1 MKMLIV
7 DDQMTTR
14 MLLRCMLET
23 YGEVVE
29 AQAGREAVAM
39 FTTELAGEQPFD
51 LVCVDLGL
59 PDIDG
64 NAVLEQLRA
73 AEVQQRVATPATIVM
88 VTGNVSDEARD
99 AALERSADAY
109 LTKPVSYEAMFA
121 LLGRIGVVSAG
132 SPERS

>member
-1 MKMLIV
+1 MKILVV

-14 MLLRCMLET
+14 MLLRCMLEN

-29 AQAGREAVAM
+29 ANCGRDGVGVFREALSGA
-39 FTTELAGEQPFD
+39 APFQ

-73 AEVQQRVATPATIVM
+73 AEIEHQVAAPATIVV
-88 VTGNVSDEARD
+88 VTGTVSDAARD
-99 AALERSADAY
+99 GALERSADAF
-109 LTKPVSYEAMFA
+109 LTKPVSYEDVFA
-121 LLGRIGVVSAG
+121 LLARVGVVDKTPGKS
-132 SPERS
+132 